1 MDSRI
6 VELCL
11 RFEDHLDA
19 FSRTELFTG
28 PSWYF
33 HDKTLALRTT
43 LGLRGALRDDAFFD
57 WLYATLVSWGLH
69 RMGPGNT
76 KLRDIQEIRDS
87 IRSQEDRL
95 TGLVNEKLTTA
106 ALADVPELTDALWTV
121 LTSLRI
127 SVAEAQIVANAKALH
142 HLLPDLVPP
151 IDRQYTY
158 RFFYGRTMLS
168 IPEREAFNEMFER
181 FVRVATSQKDIV
193 YSKVGQPWHT
203 SVSKVVDNAI
213 VGFMLEY
220 QG

>member
-87 IRSQEDRL
+87 IRGR
-95 TGLVNEKLTTA
+95 TTSGTSTQRA
-106 ALADVPELTDALWTV
+106 PKCCSSGSRRQLARRSLARRNCSAKTSGGGETSPERWDVPEGRDDNV
-121 LTSLRI
+121 GRGNC
-127 SVAEAQIVANAKALH
+127 SVGKPA
-142 HLLPDLVPP
+142 
-151 IDRQYTY
+151 
-158 RFFYGRTMLS
+158 
-168 IPEREAFNEMFER
+168 
-181 FVRVATSQKDIV
+181 
-193 YSKVGQPWHT
+193 
-203 SVSKVVDNAI
+203 
-213 VGFMLEY
+213 
-220 QG
+220 